1 MSEPAR
7 DDPGAIRI
15 ERTFR
20 ARVDAVFAVWTSPE
34 MLRRWY
40 APGVDWDTPLAEL
53 DPRVGGRL
61 RVAMRDPAG
70 DVFAG
75 GGEYLE
81 IDPPRRLVFTWT
93 WDRPEVGAGTQLVE
107 VDLTD
112 NGDGTTTVV
121 LINRGLRDEEARESH
136 REGWDASF
144 ENLDVLLAP

>member
-1 MSEPAR
+1 VTGPAP
-7 DDPGAIRI
+7 DDPDAIRV

-20 ARVDAVFAVWTSPE
+20 ARIDAVFAVWTSPE

-40 APGVDWDTPLAEL
+40 APGADWDTPLAEL

-61 RVAMRDPAG
+61 RVAMRDAAG
-70 DVFAG
+70 NVSAG

-93 WDRPEVGAGTQLVE
+93 WDRREAGEGTQLVE
-107 VDLTD
+107 IDFID

-121 LINRGLRDEEARESH
+121 LVNRGLRDEEAREGH
-136 REGWDASF
+136 RDGWDASF
-144 ENLDVLLAP
+144 DNLDRLLAP